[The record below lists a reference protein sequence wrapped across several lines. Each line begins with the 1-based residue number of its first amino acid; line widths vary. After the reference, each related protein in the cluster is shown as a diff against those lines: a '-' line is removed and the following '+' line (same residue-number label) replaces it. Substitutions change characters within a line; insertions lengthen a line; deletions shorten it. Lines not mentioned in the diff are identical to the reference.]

1 MTEARRAAPLARTL
15 AQRFVAIALVVF
27 ALNAVGVGLYYGTDR
42 RALASEAVNNEAE
55 RMEDALEGTVLPRGA
70 RVRTLYARHPESYA
84 FALVDRSGEVLDS
97 MNATLIPPSTVR
109 LFADDWITRIDRPG
123 RALTFAGHEFRERGD
138 GLRMVFVM
146 DGDPAHLI
154 RWAYLDE
161 LYEHVLL
168 PIVPLAVLLTSAGW
182 LLIRR
187 SLRPLREASAWAREL
202 RPGAAAQPPAGR
214 RPAEVA
220 DLVDVTQ
227 RALDRLGEALAAETR
242 RAAEAAHA
250 LRTPVAVL
258 TARID
263 ALPRGETAD
272 LLRADV
278 AHLSRMV
285 RQVLAATRADGMQL
299 ADTAP
304 IDLRAPAEAV
314 AAALAPFAYENQVD
328 LSFSASEDPALAWA
342 DSEAVDI
349 ALTNLIENAVLH
361 GGAGR
366 VAITVG
372 PGPEITVRDAGP
384 GLPPDTGARLFE
396 TFWRAPDAVP
406 GGSGLGLS
414 IVDRLQRAQGGT
426 VTAENAE
433 GGGALFRLTYR
444 DV

>member
-1 MTEARRAAPLARTL
+1 MTVPRRGLPLARTL
-15 AQRFVAIALVVF
+15 IGRLVAIAGVVF
-27 ALNAVGVGLYYGTDR
+27 VLNAFGVGLYYGTDL
-42 RALASEAVNNEAE
+42 RALAWEAVNNQAE
-55 RMEDALEGTVLPRGA
+55 HIEQALEGVALPA
-70 RVRTLYARHPESYA
+70 TAPVRNLYADYPDAYA
-84 FALVDRSGEVLDS
+84 FALVDRSGEVLDA
-97 MNATLIPPSTVR
+97 MNIALIPPSALS

-123 RALTFAGHEFRERGD
+123 GALTVAGHEFQQRAD

-146 DGDPAHLI
+146 HSDPAHLI

-161 LYEHVLL
+161 FYEHVLL
-168 PIVPLAVLLTSAGW
+168 PIVPLVVVLTGAGW

-187 SLRPLREASAWAREL
+187 SLRPLDEASAWAREL
-202 RPGAAAQPPAGR
+202 QPGAAAPPPAGR
-214 RPAEVA
+214 LPAEVA
-220 DLVDVTQ
+220 DLVEATQ

-263 ALPRGETAD
+263 ALPQGETAD

-299 ADTAP
+299 ADTVP
-304 IDLRAPAEAV
+304 IDLREPAEAV
-314 AAALAPFAYENQVD
+314 TAALAPFAYENRVA
-328 LSFSASEDPALAWA
+328 LSLNAPEAPALAWA
-342 DSEAVDI
+342 DPEAVDI

-366 VAITVG
+366 VEITVG
-372 PGPEITVRDAGP
+372 PGPDITVRDSGP
-384 GLPPDTGARLFE
+384 GLPPDAGARLFE
-396 TFWRAPDAVP
+396 AFWRAPDAVP

-426 VTAENAE
+426 ITAETAD
-433 GGGALFRLTYR
+433 GGGALFRLIYR
-444 DV
+444 EA